1 MEQLGLLTDNRCY
14 VEMGAG
20 KGMLGTQANHT
31 AVLEK
36 FYLIAFKLITINKK
50 CFSLKPN
57 ATH

>member
-1 MEQLGLLTDNRCY
+1 MQCVFQASLIGHMEQLGLLTDNRCY

-36 FYLIAFKLITINKK
+36 F
-50 CFSLKPN
+50 
-57 ATH
+57 